1 MKRYPEYK
9 KSCVEWIGEIPRH
22 WEMKKIKNTQSDLLG
37 GVWGNEP
44 AENENDI
51 YCIRV
56 ADFNYEQ
63 LTISIHNLTLRNI
76 PLKEKDKRILK
87 NYDLL
92 VEKSGGGEKSPVGKT
107 VMFNAEISRQSVTSN
122 FITKFTAKSDSCFP
136 KYVLYCLC
144 FFYHIGL
151 TRKHIKQTTGIQNLD
166 IDSYFQEGIPLPSLV
181 EQVQIANFLDR
192 KTEQIDQLIRIK
204 EKQIELLQEQRT
216 ALINQAVTK
225 GLDPNVEMKPS
236 SVEWIGEIPRHWE
249 TVPIK
254 HTLQIAKDSIRA
266 GPFGSS
272 LKSHEFQDKGIR
284 VYNQQSVYNEDF
296 SKSDIFISEEKFDEL
311 RSFIVEPKDV
321 LITSRGTIGKMT
333 IVPKN
338 GEIGVLHPCLIRI
351 RLNEN
356 KLIPKYLW
364 WYVNHSSFFIES
376 VKIASNS
383 TTIDVIYTETLS
395 NVKIPFPTMK
405 EQLEILEF
413 LSEKIPIID
422 TTISNDKKKIELLK
436 EYRQSLISEAVT
448 GKIDVRNEV

>member
-9 KSCVEWIGEIPRH
+9 KSDAVFIGEIPKDWDTMRCTH
-22 WEMKKIKNTQSDLLG
+22 LFEVKQIKKTSGEINLSVYRDYGVIKRDSRD
-37 GVWGNEP
+37 
-44 AENENDI
+44 D
-51 YCIRV
+51 
-56 ADFNYEQ
+56 NY
-63 LTISIHNLTLRNI
+63 NRI
-76 PLKEKDKRILK
+76 PEDTS
-87 NYDLL
+87 NYKL
-92 VEKSGGGEKSPVGKT
+92 VESGDFVFNKMKCWQGSLGVSEYRGIVSPAYTVCKPKRHFHGKYFHYLLRSQAYIQE
-107 VMFNAEISRQSVTSN
+107 FNRLSYGVR
-122 FITKFTAKSDSCFP
+122 
-136 KYVLYCLC
+136 
-144 FFYHIGL
+144 IGQWEL
-151 TRKHIKQTTGIQNLD
+151 RFEDFKD
-166 IDSYFQEGIPLPSLV
+166 IVVPYPSLS
-181 EQVQIANFLDR
+181 EQTQIANFLDR
-192 KTEQIDQLIRIK
+192 KTEQIDELIRIK
-204 EKQIELLQEQRT
+204 ERRIELLQAQRT

-236 SVEWIGEIPRHWE
+236 GVEGIGEIPAHWE
-249 TVPIK
+249 VIPIK
-254 HTLQIAKDSIRA
+254 HTLQIAKDSIRT

-296 SKSDIFISEEKFDEL
+296 SKSDVFISEEKFNEL
-311 RSFIVEPKDV
+311 RSFIVQPKDV

-338 GEIGVLHPCLIRI
+338 GEIGVLHPCLIRL

-383 TTIDVIYTETLS
+383 TTIDVIYSETLS
-395 NVKIPFPTMK
+395 SVKIPIPTVK

-413 LSEKIPIID
+413 LNVKIPIID
-422 TTISNDKKKIELLK
+422 TIISNERKRIELLK
-436 EYRQSLISEAVT
+436 EYRQSLISEVVT